1 MPTKVDPAKEISYG
15 DVENFAEEEKHNFQD
30 FVKLKTAVGGNLY
43 CAFYTIA
50 EGARYLSIESES
62 LLESIEKH
70 TKYKLSDHI
79 ESMRVAFNNYESQSF
94 NKVSRLSEKEVII
107 KSAYAEKF
115 AQDNKLSIFDIDEI
129 RDDFDGFDT
138 AQPDWFDK
146 LRRHS
151 NQQLYHFIVGSYL
164 ATIYPQ
170 IKLPCKEAQG
180 NNLNQEQLIGYGNY
194 LFPDNLV
201 SMDISSKYF
210 SNQEL
215 SEIIDQD
222 ANLKLKEKAK
232 QHLDYDEEKK
242 LFYLPKDKHDFNN
255 KIHQS
260 TSPLEVEQLS
270 QVLDICSSDKFK
282 EVDSLHFHH
291 DEGNGAGH
299 FSALIPKERYSKF
312 RQNTQTSLEGVE
324 LTYPSKSPTPQN
336 TEQHSIIE
344 AEKINNTLLSD
355 FIQAK
360 NGTDQ
365 NAIKEAQEQFNSPST
380 YSGLGLKVELVGD
393 PPAEG
398 IQEEFTYK
406 YKITDCIAGGLA
418 SMFYHQN
425 KEKDLH
431 IVFECKPEEHDQVIT
446 RIRNLK
452 KTKSVA
458 DDQKGP
464 LFEIWSG
471 IEGGGQIIA
480 GGKSKL
486 GSKSENIKLLYG
498 ISPLGEQSDIP
509 EKKFYTKKQGN
520 SYEAQSYEE
529 YIGKSSKE
537 PGASGAAVRS
547 DGAGRGN

>member
-260 TSPLEVEQLS
+260 TSPLEVEQLF

-380 YSGLGLKVELVGD
+380 YSGLGLKVELVAD

-398 IQEEFTYK
+398 IQEEFEYK
-406 YKITDCIAGGLA
+406 YKIIDCIAGGLA
-418 SMFYHQN
+418 SMFYDQH
-425 KEKDLH
+425 KDKDLH
-431 IVFECKPEEHDQVIT
+431 IVFKCKPEEHDKVIT
-446 RIRNLK
+446 RIRNLE

-458 DDQKGP
+458 DDEQGP
-464 LFEIWSG
+464 LFKIWSG
-471 IEGGGQIIA
+471 IRGESKIIV
-480 GGKSKL
+480 GGKANLNSNDQ
-486 GSKSENIKLLYG
+486 SVDLLYG
-498 ISPLGEQSDIP
+498 LSLLAENDEIER
-509 EKKFYTKKQGN
+509 KFYTKDEATGN
-520 SYEAQSYEE
+520 YTAKSYEE
-529 YIGKSSKE
+529 YKGICNKSIGITRALARE
-537 PGASGAAVRS
+537 GVERQ
-547 DGAGRGN
+547 